1 MSSQR
6 GNANRNRP
14 QKHQNSHAFKNSI
27 HDTSQRTKTVNQL
40 NFGGLT
46 CQRCKDILDWKVKY
60 KKYKLPTQ
68 PRKCVRCEKRC
79 IQSAYFTVCQSCARE
94 RAECQ
99 KCAQQRELTPAEAP
113 SVANQSAG
121 AAAAAAASLDGM
133 QQRANGTSERFCDC
147 CRRNGSRLPHRLRLG
162 SGTGWESQMMGQVMT
177 ESMKKKAK
185 KTINEKCLQ
194 LGIVKLTCF

>member
-6 GNANRNRP
+6 GNANRSRP

-121 AAAAAAASLDGM
+121 AAAAAAANLDSEM
-133 QQRANGTSERFCDC
+133 QQLRERDKRTFLRLLQAERFETAAQASAWI
-147 CRRNGSRLPHRLRLG
+147 RHRLGESDDG
-162 SGTGWESQMMGQVMT
+162 SGDDGEYEEESEEDNQ
-177 ESMKKKAK
+177 
-185 KTINEKCLQ
+185 
-194 LGIVKLTCF
+194 